1 MQAKKI
7 KFNDAIS
14 ETLFINLYFRA
25 LDNDEPDPILGDP
38 FSRPVMQR
46 IDYDFAKFKGGKFSK
61 TGTVI
66 RARFFDD
73 EILDFARKN
82 AGEKLVVV
90 QVGAGLDTR
99 PLRLEKQLPDVLFY
113 DLDLPDVIDLRGEL
127 VPKSALNFSLKAS
140 MFETAWMDELRAR
153 HEGAKFIFVLE
164 GVAMYFSEP
173 EISTFMRNLAQ
184 RFSGVVMLDLL
195 SRFAASIEPK
205 KHDVL
210 RYIANPPKFKLGIDD
225 ERSLEAWDERIKLL
239 KTGVMMD
246 IRPEKW
252 CLAAK
257 IFRIFSKIKN
267 SCKMCVYGLNLS

>member
-73 EILDFARKN
+73 EILDFAHKN

-99 PLRLEKQLPDVLFY
+99 PLRLEKRLPDALFY
-113 DLDLPDVIDLRGEL
+113 DAD
-127 VPKSALNFSLKAS
+127 FS
-140 MFETAWMDELRAR
+140 F
-153 HEGAKFIFVLE
+153 
-164 GVAMYFSEP
+164 
-173 EISTFMRNLAQ
+173 
-184 RFSGVVMLDLL
+184 L
-195 SRFAASIEPK
+195 SYNCDR
-205 KHDVL
+205 
-210 RYIANPPKFKLGIDD
+210 
-225 ERSLEAWDERIKLL
+225 
-239 KTGVMMD
+239 
-246 IRPEKW
+246 
-252 CLAAK
+252 
-257 IFRIFSKIKN
+257 
-267 SCKMCVYGLNLS
+267 LS

>member
-1 MQAKKI
+1 M
-7 KFNDAIS
+7 
-14 ETLFINLYFRA
+14 
-25 LDNDEPDPILGDP
+25 
-38 FSRPVMQR
+38 
-46 IDYDFAKFKGGKFSK
+46 
-61 TGTVI
+61 
-66 RARFFDD
+66 
-73 EILDFARKN
+73 
-82 AGEKLVVV
+82 
-90 QVGAGLDTR
+90 
-99 PLRLEKQLPDVLFY
+99 FY

-173 EISTFMRNLAQ
+173 EISAFMQNLAQ

-195 SRFAASIEPK
+195 SCFAASIEPK

>member
-1 MQAKKI
+1 MQAKKV

-38 FSRPVMQR
+38 FSHPVMQR

-90 QVGAGLDTR
+90 QIGAGLDTR
-99 PLRLEKQLPDVLFY
+99 PLRLEKQLPGTLFY

-164 GVAMYFSEP
+164 GVAMY
-173 EISTFMRNLAQ
+173 LAQ